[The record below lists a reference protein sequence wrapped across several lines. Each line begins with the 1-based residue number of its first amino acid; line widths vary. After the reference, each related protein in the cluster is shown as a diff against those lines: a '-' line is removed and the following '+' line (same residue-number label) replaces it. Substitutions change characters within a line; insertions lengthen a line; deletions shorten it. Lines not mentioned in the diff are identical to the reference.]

1 MNKNGRNCHFCA
13 ARRAKCGRL
22 GFSST
27 RAVKSLIFL
36 TFLIGLH
43 ALAEDPKVTALVMQG
58 DIEERQGHPQA
69 AMDDFLAAEKIDAK
83 NVGVLLRISKQYSDQ
98 IDQTKSVTAAEK
110 VAQKSIDYSQRA
122 LAVDPKNAK
131 AHLSIAVAYGRLAG
145 FVGDKTKLEYSRIV
159 KDETGRS
166 IALDPSDD
174 FAWDVL
180 GRWNA
185 AVAGVGGMVKFMA
198 NIIYGGMPAASNE
211 EAAKCLKKAVELAPQ
226 RVMHHAEL
234 ARVYKAMGKTGL
246 ATKEWQAVL
255 SAPASDKEEEKEQQD
270 ARVALG
276 ILATTSITR

>member
-1 MNKNGRNCHFCA
+1 
-13 ARRAKCGRL
+13 
-22 GFSST
+22 
-27 RAVKSLIFL
+27 VKTLILL
-36 TFLIGLH
+36 TFIFGLH
-43 ALAEDPKVTALVMQG
+43 ALAEDQGLTTLVMQG
-58 DIEERQGHPQA
+58 DLEARQGHPQA
-69 AMDDFLAAEKIDAK
+69 ALEDFLAAEKIDSK

-110 VAQKSIDYSQRA
+110 VAQKSIDYAQRA

-131 AHLSIAVAYGRLAG
+131 GHLSIAVAYGRLTD
-145 FVGDKTKLEYSRIV
+145 FVGDRTKLEYSRIV

-166 IALDPSDD
+166 IELDPNDD
-174 FAWDVL
+174 FAWYVL

-185 AVAGVGGMVKFMA
+185 AVARVGGMLRLMA
-198 NIIYGGMPAASNE
+198 SIVYGGMPAASNE

-255 SAPASDKEEEKEQQD
+255 SASASDKEEQKEQHD
-270 ARVALG
+270 ARIALG
-276 ILATTSITR
+276 MLSTSIGR

>member
-1 MNKNGRNCHFCA
+1 MK
-13 ARRAKCGRL
+13 
-22 GFSST
+22 T
-27 RAVKSLIFL
+27 LIFL
-36 TFLIGLH
+36 TLILGLN
-43 ALAEDPKVTALVMQG
+43 ALAEDPTLTVLVRQG
-58 DIEERQGHPQA
+58 DLEERQGHLPA
-69 AMDDFLAAEKIDAK
+69 AMDDYLAAEKIDAK

-98 IDQTKSVTAAEK
+98 IDEAKSMSVAEK
-110 VAQKSIDYSQRA
+110 VAQKSVDYAQRA

-166 IALDPSDD
+166 IELDPSDD

-185 AVAGVGGMVKFMA
+185 AVASVGGMVKFMA
-198 NIIYGGMPAASNE
+198 TIIYGGMPAASNE

-226 RVMHHAEL
+226 RVIHHAEL

-255 SAPASDKEEEKEQQD
+255 AASASDKEEEKEQRY
-270 ARVALG
+270 ARTALG
-276 ILATTSITR
+276 ILSTTITR